1 MSKDDLPTQPIDL
14 PAVDFLPDADE
25 IERRPP
31 PPFARLTL
39 HFALVGF
46 VAFLLWAS
54 FSQIEVIVAA
64 KGRLVP
70 KVANIILQPF
80 DTAVIQ
86 SIYVRPGEVV
96 HKGDKLADL
105 DQTFTRADESE
116 LKTKLASLNTQW
128 ESINAELKG
137 RKGAN
142 GLGSD
147 SDNEI
152 QSNLSTQRQAN
163 YLAQVNRQDETIARL
178 RSTLDSAQRDEVSMT
193 SRVKVLQD
201 LQNMTEDLVNKKL
214 AVTSRLLDIKDRLL
228 EVQRSLQQSKS
239 KQAEVSR
246 ELAAAQAEKAAFE
259 TGWRQKMLE
268 ELLSVSRERD
278 AIKDQL
284 SKASR
289 HQNLIS
295 MTSPVDAV
303 VLEIAKVSQG
313 SVIKGGETFFT
324 LIPISDSLQ
333 AQVQIEPSDIGLVR
347 TGDAGNIK
355 VDAFPF
361 QKYGTLKGTLT
372 QISQDSFR
380 RDPNSGPSG
389 ESYYTA
395 KLVLNKQAFDNM
407 PPHARLLPGMNLIA
421 EIVVGK
427 RTVMS
432 YLIWPLMK
440 ASDEALRE
448 P

>member
-1 MSKDDLPTQPIDL
+1 
-14 PAVDFLPDADE
+14 
-25 IERRPP
+25 
-31 PPFARLTL
+31 
-39 HFALVGF
+39 
-46 VAFLLWAS
+46 
-54 FSQIEVIVAA
+54 
-64 KGRLVP
+64 
-70 KVANIILQPF
+70 
-80 DTAVIQ
+80 
-86 SIYVRPGEVV
+86 
-96 HKGDKLADL
+96 
-105 DQTFTRADESE
+105 
-116 LKTKLASLNTQW
+116 
-128 ESINAELKG
+128 
-137 RKGAN
+137 
-142 GLGSD
+142 
-147 SDNEI
+147 
-152 QSNLSTQRQAN
+152 
-163 YLAQVNRQDETIARL
+163 
-178 RSTLDSAQRDEVSMT
+178 
-193 SRVKVLQD
+193 
-201 LQNMTEDLVNKKL
+201 
-214 AVTSRLLDIKDRLL
+214 
-228 EVQRSLQQSKS
+228 
-239 KQAEVSR
+239 
-246 ELAAAQAEKAAFE
+246 
-259 TGWRQKMLE
+259 MLE

-278 AIKDQL
+278 SIKDQL

-295 MTSPVDAV
+295 ITAPADAV

-347 TGDAGNIK
+347 TGDSGNIK

-361 QKYGTLKGTLT
+361 QKYGTLKGSLT

-395 KLVLNKQAFDNM
+395 KLTLNKQTFDNM